1 MKYKNQE
8 KTLTGVVDHVNKRYC
23 FISVE
28 EIAEDIKIKSKNM
41 KNAIHGDKVIVKL
54 LNNFS
59 YKNFEG
65 EIIKVLERSKNE
77 YIGKIQDNGD
87 FAFFIPDN
95 KKIYIDFFIKK
106 KKKIRYDDNLK
117 VLVKVNNW
125 NSRRN
130 PEADIIRIIG
140 KSGENETEIS
150 SIIHDYNLPTT
161 FPKLVENEA
170 NNLKNEITSDEI
182 HKRKDLRNI
191 TTFTIDPEDAKD
203 FDDALSIKINNKNSF
218 SIGIHIADVSHFF
231 TNESEIN
238 KEAEK
243 RANSIYL
250 VDRTIPMLPER
261 LSNNL
266 CSLKPNTDRLTFS
279 VIFDINKEAII
290 KNVWIGKTVI
300 HSDKRFTYE
309 NAQDAIDKNETQYSE
324 SLRIL
329 NSLSK
334 IIRKNRFKSGAF
346 NFRSEEIKFKL
357 DKNKKPINVFKK
369 IRKDTHK
376 MIEEYMLLANKI
388 VAEKINEFEKI
399 NKQKYTFVYRI
410 HEDPKQEKLIE
421 LKNYIDQFGYKLNTE
436 ENNLSISLNKLME
449 KIKGKPEE
457 GSIERFAI
465 KSMSKA
471 KYSTKKEKHFGLA
484 FPNYTHFTSPIRR
497 FPDVMVHRLLYKY
510 LNFSKS
516 VDKTY
521 YEILCK
527 HSSKMEIN
535 ATKAERESI
544 KFKQTEYMTNFINQ
558 KFEAVITGITEWG
571 IYAEIIETKCEG
583 LIRTSSMK
591 DDYYNFD
598 DQKIRIVGKR
608 SKKIYQLGQS
618 INIIVVNTDINK
630 RNIDLEIA

>member
-309 NAQDAIDKNETQYSE
+309 NAQDAIDKNETQYSK

>member
-1 MKYKNQE
+1 MKKNKKKYKNQE
-8 KTLTGVVDHVNKRYC
+8 KTLTGVVDHVNRRYC

-28 EIAEDIKIKSKNM
+28 EITEDIKIKSKNM
-41 KNAIHGDKVIVKL
+41 KSAIHGDKVVVKL

-95 KKIYIDFFIKK
+95 KKIYNDFFIKK
-106 KKKIRYDDNLK
+106 KNKIRYDDNLK

-182 HKRKDLRNI
+182 NKRKDLRNI

-218 SIGIHIADVSHFF
+218 SIGIHIADVAHFF
-231 TNESEIN
+231 TNKSEIN

-243 RANSIYL
+243 RATSIYL

-290 KNVWIGKTVI
+290 KNVWIEKTVI

-346 NFRSEEIKFKL
+346 NFRSEEIKFQL
-357 DKNKKPINVFKK
+357 DENKKPINVFKE

-388 VAEKINEFEKI
+388 VAEKINEFEKT

-457 GSIERFAI
+457 GSIEKFAI

-471 KYSTKKEKHFGLA
+471 KYSTKKGKHFGLA

-571 IYAEIIETKCEG
+571 IYAEIIKTKCEG
-583 LIRTSSMK
+583 LIRISSMK

-608 SKKIYQLGQS
+608 SKKY
-618 INIIVVNTDINK
+618 INLDKT
-630 RNIDLEIA
+630 LT

>member
-218 SIGIHIADVSHFF
+218 SIGIHIGDVSHFF

>member
-1 MKYKNQE
+1 
-8 KTLTGVVDHVNKRYC
+8 
-23 FISVE
+23 
-28 EIAEDIKIKSKNM
+28 
-41 KNAIHGDKVIVKL
+41 
-54 LNNFS
+54 
-59 YKNFEG
+59 
-65 EIIKVLERSKNE
+65 
-77 YIGKIQDNGD
+77 
-87 FAFFIPDN
+87 
-95 KKIYIDFFIKK
+95 
-106 KKKIRYDDNLK
+106 
-117 VLVKVNNW
+117 
-125 NSRRN
+125 
-130 PEADIIRIIG
+130 
-140 KSGENETEIS
+140 
-150 SIIHDYNLPTT
+150 
-161 FPKLVENEA
+161 
-170 NNLKNEITSDEI
+170 
-182 HKRKDLRNI
+182 
-191 TTFTIDPEDAKD
+191 
-203 FDDALSIKINNKNSF
+203 
-218 SIGIHIADVSHFF
+218 
-231 TNESEIN
+231 
-238 KEAEK
+238 
-243 RANSIYL
+243 
-250 VDRTIPMLPER
+250 
-261 LSNNL
+261 
-266 CSLKPNTDRLTFS
+266 
-279 VIFDINKEAII
+279 
-290 KNVWIGKTVI
+290 
-300 HSDKRFTYE
+300 
-309 NAQDAIDKNETQYSE
+309 
-324 SLRIL
+324 
-329 NSLSK
+329 
-334 IIRKNRFKSGAF
+334 
-346 NFRSEEIKFKL
+346 
-357 DKNKKPINVFKK
+357 
-369 IRKDTHK
+369 
-376 MIEEYMLLANKI
+376 
-388 VAEKINEFEKI
+388 
-399 NKQKYTFVYRI
+399 
-410 HEDPKQEKLIE
+410 
-421 LKNYIDQFGYKLNTE
+421 
-436 ENNLSISLNKLME
+436 ME